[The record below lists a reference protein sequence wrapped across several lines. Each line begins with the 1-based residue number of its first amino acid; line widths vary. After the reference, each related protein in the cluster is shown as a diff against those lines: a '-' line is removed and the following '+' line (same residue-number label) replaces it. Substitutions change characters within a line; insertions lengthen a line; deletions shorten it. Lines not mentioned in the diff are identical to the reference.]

1 MSVQYT
7 VREIST
13 SSITVDYADGSWAI
27 VPIHS
32 VMSKQEIEDRI
43 GDFQPSANEFDSVDE
58 IPFVV
63 GDSGEAKSFA
73 QKELERRE
81 EERQLLQQQKEE
93 FENRLLKYSDL
104 RAQSYPSIGDQLDAL
119 YWARQGNDEIL
130 QEIDQ
135 QIQSVKDQ
143 FPKDMDPITQSEYN
157 SIVEGA
163 ANDVL
168 G

>member
-1 MSVQYT
+1 MTVQYT

-32 VMSKQEIEDRI
+32 AMSKQEIEDAI
-43 GDFQPSANEFDSVDE
+43 GDFQPSANQFNSVDE

-73 QKELERRE
+73 QKELERKE
-81 EERQLLQQQKEE
+81 KEQQAVQEAENSLLT
-93 FENRLLKYSDL
+93 YSDL
-104 RAQSYPSIGDQLDAL
+104 RAQNYPELGDQLDAL
-119 YWARQGNDEIL
+119 YWARLGDDTVLQQID
-130 QEIDQ
+130 QEIQ
-135 QIQSVKDQ
+135 NVKDQ
-143 FPKDMDPITQSEYN
+143 FPKDMDPITQAEYDA
-157 SIVEGA
+157 IIEGA